1 MRPLVRLLF
10 SLFSLL
16 AAAGCAKR
24 ETIVERGNREGVLH
38 VCIGYEPSELD
49 PQNVTGIGEAQV
61 IPSLFEALV
70 SLDPVTQKTRP
81 RLAES
86 WETSADGLTYTFH
99 LQPAAKWS
107 NGEPLTGQDVV
118 DAWHRIL
125 SPTLAADYSN
135 MFYVIRGAEAF
146 NKGQTKDFST
156 VGLAAPDAH
165 TVVVTLERPTA
176 YFLLLLDN
184 SCWRPVNVRAIAK
197 QGDPYQRGN
206 KWTASPAT
214 LVTSGP
220 FVMKEWTP
228 HKQIV
233 VEKSPTYWDRE
244 HVRLNSIVFYPIDS
258 PEVEERNFR
267 TGQLHIMWEMPL
279 PKIAAYRRDHPEL
292 LRIDPYVDTFFFRFN
307 TRVAPFNDQRVRRA
321 LSLAIDRESIARNIL
336 TGGQTPAGNFVHP
349 GTPGYTP
356 PPVSMH
362 DLAEARRLLEA
373 AGFPGGKG
381 FPAFEIMLPSTSTMK
396 LVCEAIQEMWRRD
409 LGLTVNLQN
418 QEKKVIMA
426 ERKAG
431 HYQVLFYDWVGDY
444 LDPTTFLDMWRADN
458 GNNHTGWADA
468 GYDAMLNQAE
478 ATRDP
483 VARMALLQK
492 AEARM
497 IEAAPIAPV
506 YFNPHV
512 YLIQPSVK
520 GWKPT
525 ASDAI
530 DYKDVWLE
538 P

>member
-1 MRPLVRLLF
+1 MRFIRLLPF
-10 SLFSLL
+10 ILSLL
-16 AAAGCAKR
+16 GLTSCAKR
-24 ETIVERGNREGVLH
+24 ETAVERGNREGVLH
-38 VCIGYEPSELD
+38 VSIGYEPSELD
-49 PQNVTGIGEAQV
+49 PQIVTGIGEAQV
-61 IPSLFEALV
+61 LPALFEALV
-70 SLDPVTQKTRP
+70 SLDPTTLKTRP
-81 RLAES
+81 RLAEKWTVS
-86 WETSADGLTYTFH
+86 PDGLVYTFH
-99 LQPAAKWS
+99 LQPTARWS
-107 NGEPLTGQDVV
+107 NGEPLTAQDCV
-118 DAWHRIL
+118 DSWHRIL
-125 SPTLAADYSN
+125 TPTLAADYSN
-135 MFYVIRGAEAF
+135 MLYVIRGAEAF

-165 TVVVTLERPTA
+165 TLVVTLARPTA

-184 SCWRPVNVRAIAK
+184 SPWRPVNVRAIAA
-197 QGDPYQRGN
+197 QGDAYQRGN
-206 KWTASPAT
+206 RWTSSPAT

-220 FVMKEWTP
+220 FVLKEWTP

-233 VEKSPTYWDRE
+233 VEKSPTYWDRA
-244 HVRLNSIVFYPIDS
+244 HVRLNAIVFYPIDS
-258 PEVEERNFR
+258 PEVEERAFR

-279 PKIAAYRRDHPEL
+279 SKIAAYRRGHPEL

-307 TRVAPFNDQRVRRA
+307 TRHAPFSDQRVRRA

-336 TGGQTPAGNFVHP
+336 TGGQTPAGSFVHP

-356 PPVSMH
+356 PPVTMH
-362 DLAEARRLLEA
+362 DLPEARRLLEA

-381 FPAFEIMLPSTSTMK
+381 FPPFEIMFPTTSTMR
-396 LVCEAIQEMWRRD
+396 LVAEAIQEMWRRD
-409 LGLTVNLQN
+409 LGLSVQLLNN
-418 QEKKVIMA
+418 EKKVIMA

-431 HYQVLFYDWVGDY
+431 NYQVLLYDWVGDY
-444 LDPTTFLDMWRADN
+444 LDPTTFLDMWRSDN
-458 GNNHTGWADA
+458 GNNHTGWADPV
-468 GYDAMLNQAE
+468 YDAMLDKAG
-478 ATRDP
+478 TTLDP
-483 VARMALLQK
+483 AARMALLQK

-525 ASDAI
+525 ATDAI

>member
-1 MRPLVRLLF
+1 MRPVVRFLF
-10 SLFSLL
+10 SVLGLL

-24 ETIVERGNREGVLH
+24 ETVVERGNRDGVLH

-61 IPSLFEALV
+61 IPALFEALV
-70 SLDPVTQKTRP
+70 SLDPTTLKTRP
-81 RLAES
+81 RLAEN
-86 WETSADGLTYTFH
+86 WETSADGLVYTFH
-99 LQPAAKWS
+99 LQPNARWS
-107 NGEPLTGQDVV
+107 NGEPLTGQDCV

-125 SPTLAADYSN
+125 TPTLAADYSN
-135 MFYVIRGAEAF
+135 MLYVIRGAEAF
-146 NKGQTKDFST
+146 NKGQTTDFKT

-165 TVVVTLERPTA
+165 TLVVTLERPTA

-184 SCWRPVNVRAIAK
+184 SPWRPVNVRAIAK

-206 KWTASPAT
+206 KWTANPAT

-279 PKIAAYRRDHPEL
+279 SKIATYRRDHPEL

-336 TGGQTPAGNFVHP
+336 TGGQQPAPGFVHP
-349 GTPGYTP
+349 ELPDYTP
-356 PPVSMH
+356 PKLTMH
-362 DLAEARRLLEA
+362 DLTEAKRLLEA
-373 AGFPGGKG
+373 AGFPGGRG
-381 FPAFEIMLPSTSTMK
+381 FPPFEVMLPSTSTMK

-431 HYQVLFYDWVGDY
+431 HYQVLFYDWIGDY
-444 LDPTTFLDMWRADN
+444 LDPTTFLDMWRSDN
-458 GNNHTGWADA
+458 GNNHTGWNDP
-468 GYDAMLNQAE
+468 GYDAMLNE
-478 ATRDP
+478 AATLRDP
-483 VARMALLQK
+483 AARMALLQK
-492 AEARM
+492 AEARV

-525 ASDAI
+525 ATDGL
-530 DYKDVWLE
+530 DYKDVWLV